1 MKGRKEHRNTGGR
14 NDAAEDVDRKTPM
27 RVNAPEIDAEANE
40 KKRGGR
46 TERRRGGVV
55 HHEKME
61 HMKHAKHVGKV
72 HGEMKVHAGRAARK
86 SGGRTGCDGAP
97 YSTASKS
104 TPAPGRKVQTEFEG
118 AEEA

>member
-61 HMKHAKHVGKV
+61 HMKHAKHVGPV
-72 HGEMKVHAGRAARK
+72 HGKRDVHAGRAPRK
-86 SGGRTGCDGAP
+86 SGGR
-97 YSTASKS
+97 ASS
-104 TPAPGRKVQTEFEG
+104 NRNPFSSAHAGTPARGHKTTDID
-118 AEEA
+118 